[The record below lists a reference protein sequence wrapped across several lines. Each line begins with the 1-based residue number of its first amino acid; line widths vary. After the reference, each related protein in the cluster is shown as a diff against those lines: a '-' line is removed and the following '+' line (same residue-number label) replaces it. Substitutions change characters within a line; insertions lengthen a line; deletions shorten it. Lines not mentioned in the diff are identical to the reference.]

1 MRYLLPLIALLMLIR
16 YAGAQLCPDTPAG
29 YTRQYRP
36 EGTPANYPPPTEPA
50 CYMQST
56 QASAIIPSCTLCHPH
71 KFEPWRG

>member
-36 EGTPANYPPPTEPA
+36 QGEPANYPPPAEPA
-50 CYMQST
+50 CFMQTTT
-56 QASAIIPSCTLCHPH
+56 QAGSYLSCIMCHPH
-71 KFEPWRG
+71 KFTGRIG